1 MTWGRPWGQAR
12 VAACQRSHHLGGLER
27 EICGEERGFY
37 DESPK
42 VKMIVNSDS
51 VKGRVRGDYI
61 SISYDHW
68 AGKEAEL
75 IKYLCVIYFP
85 FDNKEIQM

>member
-1 MTWGRPWGQAR
+1 
-12 VAACQRSHHLGGLER
+12 
-27 EICGEERGFY
+27 
-37 DESPK
+37 
-42 VKMIVNSDS
+42 MIVNSG
-51 VKGRVRGDYI
+51 KGRVRGDYI

-85 FDNKEIQM
+85 FDNKEIQMYSAFCSRWI

>member
-1 MTWGRPWGQAR
+1 MANRYF
-12 VAACQRSHHLGGLER
+12 
-27 EICGEERGFY
+27 FY
-37 DESPK
+37 ESPK

-51 VKGRVRGDYI
+51 GKGRVRGDYI
-61 SISYDHW
+61 SISCDHW

-85 FDNKEIQM
+85 FDNKEIQMYSAFCWRWI